1 MFVAWLISNLFADV
15 VINFAIP
22 VELSG
27 RTSKQLVDVLSGMS
41 IISCTLR
48 GAEDKARDNISE
60 MWF

>member
-48 GAEDKARDNISE
+48 GAEDKGRDNISE